1 MLLPMTAW
9 RKITGSIID
18 VMIASISKLREN
30 PIHYLGPALWGI
42 ASFNILRVV
51 TDLTKKDEFWSG
63 GIKIHSVGLLIS
75 VIFCYV
81 MTMLWRRRLDK
92 IFVAMPTITPN
103 VPLEYMIAIV
113 QIALIFNP
121 AVFVTEHFGWIYMGD
136 GYIDYML
143 VNAIYIPL
151 FLLYYMLLRNE
162 YIHKNMANNRIYV
175 EKIKADKL
183 NTELQLL
190 KSQYHPHFLFNA
202 LNTVYFQIDESN
214 TLAKKSV
221 EQLSEL
227 LRYQI
232 YNVDEKVSMD
242 QELAFLKSY
251 IAFQQQRLT
260 ERLTVHTDIDE
271 DWTGVTIFP
280 LLFQPLLE
288 NAFKYVRGQYA
299 IAIHLKRQGTKICF
313 SISNSLSD
321 AASVKPA
328 ISLAEITESGA
339 GLSNLKKRLALL
351 YPQRHTLNTQV
362 DGRNF
367 LAELII
373 CI

>member
-1 MLLPMTAW
+1 MTDW
-9 RKITGSIID
+9 KKIAVLIID
-18 VMIASISKLREN
+18 IMRAIIAKLSVN
-30 PIHYLGPALWGI
+30 PIQYLGPALWGI

-81 MTMLWRRRLDK
+81 ITLLWRRRLAR
-92 IFVAMPTITPN
+92 IFAAKPVVTANVTI
-103 VPLEYMIAIV
+103 EYIIAIA
-113 QIALIFNP
+113 QIMGILNP
-121 AVFVTEHFGWIYMGD
+121 TVFVSEHLGWIYMGD
-136 GYIDYML
+136 GYIDYIL
-143 VNAIYIPL
+143 VNAIYVPL
-151 FLLYYMLLRNE
+151 FLLYYMFLRNE
-162 YIHKNMANNRIYV
+162 RSDRNMADNRIYV
-175 EKIKADKL
+175 EQIKADKL

-232 YNVDEKVSMD
+232 YTVDEKVSME

-260 ERLTVHTDIDE
+260 ARLSVRKDIDE
-271 DWTGVTIFP
+271 DWTGVGIYP
-280 LLFQPLLE
+280 LLFQPLIE
-288 NAFKYVRGQYA
+288 NAFKYVRGQYE
-299 IAIHLKRQGTKICF
+299 IAICLKRQTTKICF
-313 SISNSLSD
+313 SISNSLSGT
-321 AASVKPA
+321 AAVEPVIPRAKVA
-328 ISLAEITESGA
+328 ESGA
-339 GLSNLKKRLALL
+339 GLTNLKKRLALL
-351 YPQRHTLNTQV
+351 YPQRHTLNTHA
-362 DGRNF
+362 NTTHF
-367 LAELII
+367 FAELILDI
-373 CI
+373 

>member
-1 MLLPMTAW
+1 MTVW
-9 RKITGSIID
+9 RKITGLIID
-18 VMIASISKLREN
+18 IMIASISKLRVN
-30 PIHYLGPALWGI
+30 PIYYLGPALWGI

-81 MTMLWRRRLDK
+81 ITVLWRRRLDR
-92 IFVAMPTITPN
+92 IFDAKPSIAPN
-103 VPLEYMIAIV
+103 VQVEYMMAIV
-113 QIALIFNP
+113 QIIGILNP
-121 AVFVTEHFGWIYMGD
+121 TVFVAEHFGWIYMGD
-136 GYIDYML
+136 GYIDYIL

-151 FLLYYMLLRNE
+151 FLLYYMFLRNE
-162 YIHKNMANNRIYV
+162 HIDKNMANNRIYV

-232 YNVDEKVSMD
+232 YNVDEKVCME

-260 ERLTVHTDIDE
+260 ERLNVSTDIDE

-280 LLFQPLLE
+280 LLFQPLIE
-288 NAFKYVRGQYA
+288 NAFKYVRGQYE
-299 IAIHLKRQGTKICF
+299 IDIRLKHHGEKIYF
-313 SISNSLSD
+313 SITNSLSEYH
-321 AASVKPA
+321 AVKSITP
-328 ISLAEITESGA
+328 IAENVDSGA
-339 GLSNLKKRLALL
+339 GLSNLKKRLALV
-351 YPQRHTLNTQV
+351 YPQRHTLNTQA
-362 DGRNF
+362 DTKCF
-367 LAELII
+367 SAELVIYI
-373 CI
+373 

>member
-1 MLLPMTAW
+1 MTVW
-9 RKITGSIID
+9 RKIAGLIID
-18 VMIASISKLREN
+18 TMIASISKLRVN
-30 PIHYLGPALWGI
+30 PMLYLGPALWGI

-81 MTMLWRRRLDK
+81 ITVLWRQRLDK
-92 IFVAMPTITPN
+92 IFGTMSTMVPN

-113 QIALIFNP
+113 QIVVIFNP
-121 AVFVTEHFGWIYMGD
+121 TVFVAEHFGWIYMGD

-162 YIHKNMANNRIYV
+162 HIARDMANNRIYV

-232 YNVDEKVSMD
+232 YNVDEKVSME

-260 ERLTVHTDIDE
+260 ERLTVSTDIDE
-271 DWTGVTIFP
+271 DWTGVKIFP
-280 LLFQPLLE
+280 LLFQPLIE
-288 NAFKYVRGQYA
+288 NAFKYVRGQYE
-299 IAIHLKRQGTKICF
+299 INICLKRQGEKIYF
-313 SISNSLSD
+313 SISNSLSQCN
-321 AASVKPA
+321 AVKPA
-328 ISLAEITESGA
+328 VPRAEIAGSGA
-339 GLSNLKKRLALL
+339 GLSNLKKRLALV
-351 YPQRHTLNTQV
+351 YPQSHSLNTKA
-362 DGRNF
+362 DIAHF
-367 LAELII
+367 SAELMIDI
-373 CI
+373 